1 MFYFAYQDDGDQ
13 AFGPTQYRV
22 DEHVFAFKVEQSE
35 GDFASLDI
43 QIKNPRVGLLTAA
56 RKQWVWLSWLKPDNS
71 VVPLFHGRLV
81 GVPDGLN
88 EELVSLTYVGR
99 AADNEQ
105 QKEDLAD
112 SLRVLPYFDP
122 VFIDPQQIKNVDQVL
137 EARAALWH
145 YGRTDKLVTISNI
158 MLGEAGTIVIGA
170 GDIFGLDI
178 TYRGEPLRSV
188 NVTAE
193 VNWKQAHAGVVDIT
207 APLNAAFKAAGSSGP
222 ISSFTGQ
229 GLEATW
235 LLAGDQIGG
244 GWSVKATTLTLLS
257 SFTTGVTPTFVE
269 VPINPA
275 LIPPGP
281 PDFLPVDEGDATT
294 NPVQKARFYLWVF
307 SATLRVAYEASRER
321 SEVVRFTMHADV
333 QDILSQ
339 SDEPRFEDMQFQ
351 SGLVGGEID
360 DANASDGTFTG
371 EDLPIGNVARRS
383 YFNLP
388 RGKQSLKFLMLI
400 ARARL
405 LFAARAGQ
413 VAADIDF
420 ALAVG
425 LSCRHN
431 VLISDP
437 RLPGGEVF
445 GKVVGYQFGLDGET
459 GALAGQV
466 SLASAIGR
474 GAELPPVIEGTP
486 THSSADYFG
495 PDAQEYL
502 GAEAPVVAGPV
513 GGLKYEEFQMPQV
526 DDGIDFS
533 QMTAAKNVLK
543 LLVVNGEAVQR
554 NALDAAQP
562 DLQTAVDALNAVPTL
577 VELTLRPV
585 TGGPFRAERSVTVS
599 PLVVPRYLD
608 LEASA

>member
-22 DEHVFAFKVEQSE
+22 DEHVFSFKISQGE
-35 GDFASLDI
+35 GDFASLDV

-56 RKQWVWLSWLKPDNS
+56 RKQWVWMSWLKPDNS
-71 VVPLFHGRLV
+71 VVALFHGRLV

-105 QKEDLAD
+105 QKEGLAD
-112 SLRVLPYFDP
+112 ALRVLPYFDP
-122 VFIDPQQIKNVDQVL
+122 VFIDPQQVRNVDQVL
-137 EARAALWH
+137 ESRAALWH
-145 YGRTDKLVTISNI
+145 YGRTDKTVSISNI
-158 MLGEAGTIVIGA
+158 VLGEGDTIVIEA
-170 GDIFGLDI
+170 GDVFGLDI
-178 TYRGEPLRSV
+178 TYSGEPLRAV

-193 VNWKQAHAGVVDIT
+193 VSWKQAQSGVVDIT
-207 APLNAAFKAAGSSGP
+207 AALKAAFAAAGSTGP
-222 ISSFTGQ
+222 ITSFTGQ
-229 GLEATW
+229 GLEAAW
-235 LLAGDQIGG
+235 LLAGDGIGG

-257 SFTTGVTPTFVE
+257 SFTNGVTPTFVD

-275 LIPPGP
+275 LIPPQP

-294 NPVQKARFYLWVF
+294 NPTKTARFYLWVF
-307 SATLRVAYEASRER
+307 NAELSVAYEAERDR

-333 QDILSQ
+333 QDVLSQ
-339 SDEPRFEDMQFQ
+339 SDEPRFEDMQFS
-351 SGLVGGEID
+351 SGLIGDEID

-383 YFNLP
+383 YFNLA

-413 VAADIDF
+413 VSADIPFDV
-420 ALAVG
+420 AVQ

-431 VLISDP
+431 VLISDA
-437 RLPGGEVF
+437 RLPGGQAF
-445 GKVVGYQFGLDGET
+445 GKVVGYQFGLDGNT
-459 GALAGQV
+459 GALSGSV
-466 SLASAIGR
+466 SLGCCIGR
-474 GAELPPVIEGTP
+474 GNEVAPLAEGTP
-486 THSSADYFG
+486 THSSSDYFG
-495 PDAQEYL
+495 PDAQVYL

-526 DDGIDFS
+526 DDGIDFA
-533 QMTAAKNVLK
+533 QMTAAKNVLD
-543 LLVVNGEAVQR
+543 LIVVNGEAVQR
-554 NALDAAQP
+554 NVLEAEQP
-562 DLQTAVDALNAVPTL
+562 DLQTAVDVLNDSATT

-585 TGGPFRAERSVTVS
+585 TGGPFRAERGVTIS
-599 PLVVPRYLD
+599 PLVIPRYLD